1 MKKITILFIAA
12 VIAIAFTACK
22 SGGSNELKS
31 YKLKTTDDSVAYAI
45 GAQIAM
51 QMQLNSLKQTDSN
64 INFMALAK
72 AMYEM
77 YQDGK
82 LSVDE
87 KEIEGVLMRKF
98 NPEVYQQGLD
108 NEKKGKAFLE
118 KNAKKAGVKT
128 TASGLQY
135 EVITEGTG
143 PKPTATDNVKVHYTG
158 TLLDGTVFDS
168 SVERGEPVEFPLGQ
182 VIKGWTEGLQLM
194 PVGSKYKFY
203 VPADLAYG
211 ASGQPQGGIG
221 PNEPLIFE
229 VELLS
234 IEKAKEP
241 QFSQEDLQKM
251 IEQQA
256 AAGK

>member
-1 MKKITILFIAA
+1 MITAA
-12 VIAIAFTACK
+12 VVVAFTACK
-22 SGGSNELKS
+22 SGGSNELKN
-31 YKLKTTDDSVAYAI
+31 YKLKTTEDSIAYAI

-51 QMQLNSLKQTDSN
+51 NTQINSLKQTDSTV
-64 INFMALAK
+64 NFMALAK

-77 YQDGK
+77 YNDGK
-82 LSVDE
+82 FSMED

-98 NPEVYQQGLD
+98 DPEGYKKGLE
-108 NEKKGKAFLE
+108 NEKKGKDFFE

-128 TASGLQY
+128 TKSGLQY

-143 PKPTATDNVKVHYTG
+143 PKPTAADNVKVHYTG

-194 PVGSKYKFY
+194 SVGSKYKLY
-203 VPADLAYG
+203 VPSELAYG
-211 ASGQPQGGIG
+211 SAGQPQGGIA

-234 IEKAKEP
+234 IEKAKQQQP

-256 AAGK
+256 AGQ